1 MKVVVVESPAK
12 AKTINRYLG
21 DDYKVLASYGHVCDL
36 PSKDGSVVP
45 ANDFEM
51 KWQVSTGS
59 EKHLK
64 DIVTALK
71 GAEKLILATDPD
83 REGEAISWHVLEQ
96 LKEKKL
102 VDDMPVERV
111 VFNEVTK
118 SAILQAMDNP
128 RQLDNELINAYR
140 ARRALD
146 YLVGFSISPVLWRKL
161 PGSKSAG
168 RVQSVAL
175 RLICEREAEIEAFR
189 SQEYWSIDAEF
200 TKADGRSFSAR
211 LTHIDGARLG
221 KLNIKTEAEAQA
233 ALAKI
238 LASDASVTAVETKR
252 VKRHPQP
259 PFTTSTLQ
267 QEASRKLGFSAS
279 RTMQIAQ
286 KLYEGINIG
295 SETTGL
301 ITYMRTDG
309 VQLGNEAIAAI
320 RDDIGSRFG
329 TKYVPDAPRV
339 YKTKAAN
346 AQEAHEAIRP
356 TSISRHPKDMQAF
369 LDHDQF
375 RLYELVWKR
384 TIASQMQSAELDQ
397 TGIDI
402 TTKAGD
408 AGLRA
413 SGQVMVFD
421 GFLSV
426 YRESVDETS
435 DNDSSDDTTKLLPD
449 VSEGEPL
456 STRIVTPEQHFTQP
470 PPRFTDASLVK
481 RMEELGIGRP
491 STYASII
498 QVLQQRNYVL
508 KDKGRFTPEDRG
520 RLVSTFLGNFFD
532 RYVEYDFTARLET
545 QLDDVSAGK
554 LDWKH
559 LLAAFWGDFK
569 AAIDNTKDLTITNV
583 LDVLDEELGPHF
595 FPSDENG
602 GLVRTCPNCANGRL
616 GLKLGKF
623 GAFVG
628 CSNYP
633 ECKFTRQL
641 TNTNGETPDTA
652 VSDTDLGP
660 DPTTNLP
667 VFLRNGPYGPYVQ
680 IGDPETKKPKRASLP
695 KGTDASAVTLDV
707 ALGLLALP
715 RDIDPHPETGDMV
728 QAGIG
733 RFGPYLKYQGRF
745 TSLPAEDDVLTV
757 GMNRAVDLLAESA
770 KKAGRILG
778 DHPNGG
784 PVHVKA
790 GRFGPYVEHNKL
802 RATLG
807 KAHEMADITL
817 ETALELLAVKLAKG
831 GPTPKKTAGKKA
843 APKKATTKKA
853 ISKKATTK
861 KTATKKA
868 SSKKAAS

>member
-21 DDYKVLASYGHVCDL
+21 DGYKVLASYGHVCDL
-36 PSKDGSVVP
+36 PSKDGSVLP
-45 ANDFEM
+45 DTGFEM
-51 KWQVSTGS
+51 KWQISSGS

-64 DIVTALK
+64 DITSALK

-96 LKEKKL
+96 FKNTKL
-102 VDDMPVERV
+102 LDGIDVERV

-118 SAILQAMDNP
+118 TAILAAMDNP
-128 RQLDNELINAYR
+128 RQLDSELIDAYR

-161 PGSKSAG
+161 PGSRSAG

-175 RLICEREAEIEAFR
+175 RLICEREAEIETFI
-189 SQEYWSIDAEF
+189 SEEYWSIETVLGLVAGEEF
-200 TKADGRSFSAR
+200 KAR
-211 LTHIDGARLG
+211 LTHLDGAKLG
-221 KLNIKTEAEAQA
+221 KLDIKTETEANSAVA
-233 ALAKI
+233 AISAASLAVQ
-238 LASDASVTAVETKR
+238 SVETKR
-252 VKRHPQP
+252 VRRNPQP

-309 VQLGNEAIAAI
+309 VQLGGEAIASI
-320 RDDIGSRFG
+320 RQNIDQQFG
-329 TKYVPDAPRV
+329 KRYLPEKPRA

-356 TSISRHPKDMQAF
+356 TEITRHPNDMRAF
-369 LDHDQF
+369 LDHDQS
-375 RLYELVWKR
+375 RLYELIWKR

-402 TTKAGD
+402 GD
-408 AGLRA
+408 TANSVTLRA
-413 SGQVMVFD
+413 SGQIMVFD

-426 YRESVDETS
+426 YRESKDATQ
-435 DNDSSDDTTKLLPD
+435 DNGNSPQAQGDGDDSTALLPNMAKGD
-449 VSEGEPL
+449 QL
-456 STRIVTPEQHFTQP
+456 DTHIVTPEQHFTQP

-498 QVLQQRNYVL
+498 QVLQNRDYVV
-508 KDKGRFTPEDRG
+508 KEKGRFIPEDRG
-520 RLVSTFLGNFFD
+520 RLVSTFLGNFFE
-532 RYVEYDFTARLET
+532 RYVEYDFTAQLET
-545 QLDDVSAGK
+545 QLDEVSAGK
-554 LDWKH
+554 LDWKA
-559 LLAAFWGDFK
+559 LLTHFWNDFK
-569 AAIDNTKDLTITNV
+569 AAIDSTKDLTITNV
-583 LDVLDEELGPHF
+583 LDVIDEELGPHF
-595 FPSDENG
+595 FQADENG
-602 GLVRTCPNCANGRL
+602 ILKRSCPNCDNGRL

-641 TNTNGETPDTA
+641 TNRSDNVDDEPPLTDKELGSDP
-652 VSDTDLGP
+652 VSGVP
-660 DPTTNLP
+660 IY
-667 VFLRNGPYGPYVQ
+667 LRNGPYGPYVQ

-695 KGTDASAVTLDV
+695 KGTSAASLDLEA
-707 ALGLLALP
+707 ALGLLSLP
-715 RDIDPHPETGDMV
+715 RDIEPHPESGDMI

-733 RFGPYLKYQGRF
+733 RFGPYLKYQGKF
-745 TSLPAEDDVLTV
+745 TSLPPEDDVLEI
-757 GMNRAVDLLAESA
+757 GINRAVDLLAEAA
-770 KKAGRILG
+770 KKAGRLLG
-778 DHPNGG
+778 EHPTGG
-784 PVHVKA
+784 EVHVKK

-807 KAHEMADITL
+807 KAHDIADITL
-817 ETALELLAVKLAKG
+817 ETALDLLAAKAAKA
-831 GPTPKKTAGKKA
+831 PTKKAATKKKTAPKKTKAKKA
-843 APKKATTKKA
+843 AAKQKAG
-853 ISKKATTK
+853 
-861 KTATKKA
+861 
-868 SSKKAAS
+868 